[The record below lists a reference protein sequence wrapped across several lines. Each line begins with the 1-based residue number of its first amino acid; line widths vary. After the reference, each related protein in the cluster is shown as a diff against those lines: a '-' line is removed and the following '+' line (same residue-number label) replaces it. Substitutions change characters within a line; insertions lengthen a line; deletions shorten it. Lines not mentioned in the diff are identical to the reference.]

1 MAAIRFSAFHSAYCS
16 AFPFEFSFSEAELGA
31 FSRAPGEFRLAKPKA
46 PRAVV
51 GFIDSKSVVLICVKY
66 GLELFGFMDGI

>member
-1 MAAIRFSAFHSAYCS
+1 MARHFDNVKMTWLPFSAFHSAYCS

-51 GFIDSKSVVLICVKY
+51 GCLVVKV
-66 GLELFGFMDGI
+66 